1 MLCVEEKKK
10 QACFTIGE
18 LANLYHIPK
27 QTLIYYSNSG
37 LLVPSFIEKNGY
49 RYYAVDQF
57 HELEIILNL
66 RKLDVPIKDIRNF
79 LENRSPA
86 ALTRLLE
93 KQRAE
98 DDKLI
103 EAIREKQQAMDDL
116 LEMMK
121 KQVGLPLGVFQTTW
135 LPAKTI
141 FTSDPIAPDADSET
155 RMQLFSDHVLSLFG
169 KDDFRNMPPGWII
182 RQSDFF
188 GDHPHRTWRYFIRLK
203 HPKDELPTLTLP
215 AGLYV
220 RIFFSGTYPKNYEGL
235 IDKLIAYLS
244 RNYLEAAGDIII
256 QSIKDYWQT
265 LNESRYITELSLPVR
280 SLE

>member
-1 MLCVEEKKK
+1 MSPLEQKKK

-27 QTLIYYSNSG
+27 QTLIYYSNAG
-37 LLVPSFIEKNGY
+37 LLIPSFIEKNGY
-49 RYYAVDQF
+49 RYYSVDQF

-66 RKLDVPIKDIRNF
+66 RKLDVPIKEIRAF

-93 KQRAE
+93 RQKAE
-98 DDKLI
+98 DDRLI
-103 EAIREKQQAMDDL
+103 EAIREKQTAMEYL
-116 LEMMK
+116 LSQLK
-121 KQVGLPLGVFQTTW
+121 QQVGLPLGVFQTTW
-135 LPAKTI
+135 LPTREIYA
-141 FTSDPIAPDADSET
+141 SDPVPPDADSAA
-155 RMQLFSDHVLSLFG
+155 RMQLFSDHVLSIFG
-169 KDDFRNMPPGWII
+169 KDDFRNTPPGWII

-188 GDHPHRTWRYFIRLK
+188 GENQHRTWRYFVK
-203 HPKDELPTLTLP
+203 VTSPKEEFPTIQIP

-220 RIFFSGTYPKNYEGL
+220 RIFFSGTYTKNYKELYG
-235 IDKLIAYLS
+235 KLNEYLS
-244 RNYLEAAGDIII
+244 RNHLEVSGDVIV

-265 LNESRYITELSLPVR
+265 SNETRYITEFSLPVR